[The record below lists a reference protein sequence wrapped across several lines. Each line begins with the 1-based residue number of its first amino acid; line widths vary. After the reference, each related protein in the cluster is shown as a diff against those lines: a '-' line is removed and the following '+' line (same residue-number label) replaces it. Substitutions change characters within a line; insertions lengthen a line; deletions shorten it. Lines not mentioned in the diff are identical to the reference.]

1 MYMYYVIPF
10 IISLIT
16 YVDYIR
22 IKDIYQIILSRNFNT
37 FNSFYISLFVI
48 LNFYYFLVIYS
59 TFRTYYP
66 SFKIYYKIYYNK
78 YFFNIDNKISK
89 INTTLDDECLICLD
103 ILNILDNNVY
113 KLVQCQH
120 IYHYICIKEWYLT
133 SNKFMCPTCRCEY
146 NPKIKLD

>member
-1 MYMYYVIPF
+1 MYYVIPF